1 MRAIVRK
8 DISNSY
14 FTLKKGTEVEVIN
27 EIVSDADTIAKDN
40 WIDTDKTKKIAERNR
55 YILCK
60 NTSYDS
66 EGKRNFCLN

>member
-27 EIVSDADTIAKDN
+27 EWKQGEDIYIKVKYYDN
-40 WIDTDKTKKIAERNR
+40 YMISSLDNFEI
-55 YILCK
+55 ILEE
-60 NTSYDS
+60 N
-66 EGKRNFCLN
+66 